1 MISISRKTI
10 LILAGCFSFVSLSFA
25 ADYYWDGGGSDDNW
39 ITVQNWTGD
48 IIPPPAERVILDGAG
63 QTIIIA
69 SGVSVVPRKILGPCE
84 NTAGTVTL
92 TVAGELTNTSYW
104 YMARD
109 TAGVGILNI
118 DGGTV
123 NTRDLIVAAGDSY
136 TGIVNIDSG
145 LLNINGDTEGVG
157 ACFGYDPTAGT
168 TSGSA
173 QININSGILQVSFL
187 NTMGSNALINISQ
200 GQMILPGDQQTLIEN
215 YINAGQIIGYS
226 GSGVAAVDYDNLNPG
241 KTTVYAFADIQTVI
255 ASVDAGSTVYIP
267 AGTYDEGSFNIDKS
281 ITLIASAGPENT
293 VINIS
298 GNGLCVI
305 SDDISIDGFTIR
317 NQTLS
322 LTYLLRVGR
331 SNTNA
336 VSPVTNFRMENCI
349 LQTDN
354 LTDGITVYGD
364 NDNVDILSCT
374 IHDCVNGIVIY
385 DNALNVSIINNDIY
399 ENSYGIRVLGSQ
411 DQLAILSNGIYWNT
425 SYAIAN
431 SGTVAVVAEN
441 NYWGHYTGPYHA
453 QLNPAGQANAVSD
466 HVNFEPFLV
475 GCSDDRWNLC
485 PAGDLN
491 KDCMTNL
498 TDLAILA
505 SGWLQN

>member
-1 MISISRKTI
+1 MINRLVS
-10 LILAGCFSFVSLSFA
+10 CFLVLLLSGLVSLA
-25 ADYYWDGGGSDDNW
+25 TADDYYWDGSGVDDYW
-39 ITVQNWTGD
+39 MTAQNWSGD
-48 IIPPPAERVILDGAG
+48 IIPPAGERVILDGID
-63 QTIIIA
+63 QNIVIA

-92 TVAGELTNTSYW
+92 TIAGELTNTSYW

-109 TAGVGILNI
+109 AAGVGILNV

-123 NTRDLIVAAGDSY
+123 NTRDLILAAGNSY
-136 TGIVNIDSG
+136 AGIVNIDGG
-145 LLNINGDTEGVG
+145 LLNINGDVAGTG
-157 ACFGYDPTAGT
+157 AYFGCDPILGT

-173 QININSGILQVSFL
+173 RINLNSGMLRIAILNPLGV
-187 NTMGSNALINISQ
+187 NALINISQ
-200 GQMILPGDQQTLIEN
+200 GQMILSGDQQTLIEN

-241 KTTVYAFADIQTVI
+241 ETTVYAFADIQTVI
-255 ASVDAGSTVYIP
+255 ASVDADSTVYIP
-267 AGTYDEGSFNIDKS
+267 AGTYNEGSFNIDKS
-281 ITLIASAGPENT
+281 ITLIAAAGPENT
-293 VINIS
+293 IINIT
-298 GNGLCVI
+298 GNGLCI
-305 SDDISIDGFTIR
+305 TSNDITLDGFTIR
-317 NQTLS
+317 NQTSS

-336 VSPVTNFRMENCI
+336 VLPVNNFRMENCI

-466 HVNFEPFLV
+466 HVEFEPFLV

-491 KDCMTNL
+491 KDCLTNL